1 LPRAPS
7 DRFVQDARRA
17 KRETAGIRFAYTIL
31 YVPDVARSIAFYE
44 SAFGLIARF
53 VAESGE
59 YGELDS
65 GPTTLGFAQEDFAA
79 GGRGGLRARPLRPD
93 DEPPS
98 CEVAFACDD
107 VAAAYDRALAAGAT
121 AITEPTQKPWGQTV
135 AYVRDRDGVI
145 VELCTPVS

>member
-1 LPRAPS
+1 M
-7 DRFVQDARRA
+7 
-17 KRETAGIRFAYTIL
+17 RFAYTIL

-44 SAFGLIARF
+44 SAFGLTARF
-53 VAESGE
+53 VADSGE

-93 DEPPS
+93 DEPPP

-107 VAAAYDRALAAGAT
+107 VPAAYDRALAAGAT

-135 AYVRDRDGVI
+135 AYVRDRDGAI

>member
-1 LPRAPS
+1 M
-7 DRFVQDARRA
+7 
-17 KRETAGIRFAYTIL
+17 RFAYTIL
-31 YVPDVARSIAFYE
+31 YVTDVARSIAFYE
-44 SAFGLIARF
+44 SAFGLTTRF
-53 VAESGE
+53 VADGGE
-59 YGELDS
+59 YGELDT

-79 GGRGGLRARPLRPD
+79 GGRGGLRARPLRPAD
-93 DEPPS
+93 DPPP

-135 AYVRDRDGVI
+135 AYVRDGDGAI